1 MSGVLLGIRS
11 RALREEDW
19 KGSKGWEG
27 DVGVSIWG
35 GRFGRVLSI
44 LGVDVLCR
52 RAWVCRRLNS
62 WRGIGAREHV
72 SR

>member
-1 MSGVLLGIRS
+1 VAFFLVFGHGHCVKKIGKVQRAGKEMLGFQSG
-11 RALREEDW
+11 
-19 KGSKGWEG
+19 
-27 DVGVSIWG
+27 G